1 MTGARTVC
9 ARDCY
14 DTCFMTVSFHDSEPV
29 RTMGEKTGI
38 TQGVLC
44 PRGYQD
50 IKRATSENR
59 ILHPFVRVNDAFQQ
73 ASWSDALDLIAE
85 TLTETRHTRGPQS
98 CLQLCFSGNQGL
110 FSSYLPQRLFY
121 ALGFTQTDSSLC
133 SKSGHEALNLHYG
146 LSYGVNPDELPEK
159 DLTVYWGFN
168 AAVSAPHFH
177 RLSLKSQKNGGI
189 IVSVDPR
196 KSETAHTA
204 DLWIQIQP
212 GSDVALVY
220 GILKY
225 LIESDQVDR
234 DFITRHTYGSQI
246 LEREARNWTEER
258 VEVLTGVKWED
269 ITYLGDLY
277 AEKKSQVTL
286 IGIGMQKSVYGS
298 ESVRA
303 VSLLPA
309 VSGVHRGFFYSNAQ
323 GFSIDYLYLTGE
335 SLAKKPVKSVSQV
348 AVGSLLEQG
357 IYPFVYVH
365 NMNPA
370 QTLPNA
376 AAVRR
381 GFERDDVFVA
391 VHDTHWTETASCAD
405 IVLPAP
411 TFLEKEDVVIP
422 WGHRYVRK
430 SSQVIPP
437 VGESRSELWVMAQL
451 AHRLGL
457 DTTWVCEDCWKAI
470 EKALEHAFE
479 NGSVQDLRTGS
490 TLALRMN
497 PCDEYQ
503 TPTGKIELASTKAGE
518 YHASPLPVQHPLS
531 SDEKDY
537 TLLTSSMRNYT
548 HTQFQ
553 DIYGPIPPLVFIGI
567 KDALRNDIKDSDIII
582 LYNELGSIA
591 MKAVI
596 SVSIPPGAV
605 WIPRQGNDLH
615 GIPVNSLTPGITQE
629 IGGGPTFNS
638 IAVRIRK
645 SSD

>member
-1 MTGARTVC
+1 MTDIKTVC

-14 DTCFMTVSFHDSEPV
+14 DTCLMAVSLRDKEPV
-29 RTMGEKTGI
+29 RTMGDKTGI

-59 ILHPFVRVNDAFQQ
+59 ILHPFVKVDDTFQQ
-73 ASWSDALDLIAE
+73 ISWNRALDLIVE
-85 TLTETRHTRGPQS
+85 PLTQTLKTKGPQS

-121 ALGFTQTDSSLC
+121 ALGFTQTDGSLC
-133 SKSGHEALNLHYG
+133 SKSGHDALSYHYG
-146 LSYGVNPDELPEK
+146 LSYGVDPDELPEK

-177 RLSLKSQKNGGI
+177 RLSLKSRKKGGV

-196 KSETAHTA
+196 KSETAQTA
-204 DLWIQIQP
+204 DLWIQIRP

-225 LIESDQVDR
+225 LIENELVDR
-234 DFITRHTYGSQI
+234 DFIKTYTCGI
-246 LEREARNWTEER
+246 DTLEREVKKWTEE
-258 VEVLTGVKWED
+258 EIEALTGVKWED
-269 ITYLGDLY
+269 ITQLGNLY
-277 AEKKSQVTL
+277 AEEKSQVTL

-309 VSGVHRGFFYSNAQ
+309 VVGVHRGFFYSNAQ
-323 GFSIDYLYLTGE
+323 GFPIDYSYLTGE
-335 SLAKKPVKSVSQV
+335 SLIDKPPRFISQV
-348 AVGSLLEQG
+348 AAGSLLEQG
-357 IYPFVYVH
+357 TFTFVYIH

-370 QTLPNA
+370 QTLPNVT
-376 AAVRR
+376 AVRR
-381 GFERDDVFVA
+381 GFERDDVFVV
-391 VHDTHWTETASCAD
+391 VHDTHWTETARRANV
-405 IVLPAP
+405 VLPAC

-430 SSQVIPP
+430 STQVLDPL
-437 VGESRSELWVMAQL
+437 GESKSEMWVMTSLAQKL
-451 AHRLGL
+451 HLN
-457 DTTWVCEDCWKAI
+457 TTWVCEDCWKVA

-479 NGSVQDLRTGS
+479 NGNVSDLRRDACLT
-490 TLALRMN
+490 LRMN
-497 PCDEYQ
+497 PCHEYQ
-503 TPTGKIELASTKAGE
+503 TPTGKIELASTRAE
-518 YHASPLPVQHPLS
+518 ECHVSPLPVQHPLPS
-531 SDEKDY
+531 HQEEY
-537 TLLTSSMRNYT
+537 ILLTSSMKNYT

-567 KDALRNDIKDSDIII
+567 KDALNNDIKDSDT
-582 LYNELGSIA
+582 LVLCNELGSIT

-596 SVSIPPGAV
+596 SVSIPPGV
-605 WIPRQGNDLH
+605 LWIPRQGNDLN
-615 GIPVNSLTPGITQE
+615 GAPVNSIARDTTQN
-629 IGGGPTFNS
+629 IGGGPAFNS
-638 IAVRIRK
+638 MTVRIRK
-645 SSD
+645 PL